1 MTNFYR
7 MVKTR
12 IQLESKK
19 YTASGE
25 ALPLKYKNAFQT
37 AKTIYKEEGL
47 KAFSKG
53 LAASYVGKK

>member
-1 MTNFYR
+1 